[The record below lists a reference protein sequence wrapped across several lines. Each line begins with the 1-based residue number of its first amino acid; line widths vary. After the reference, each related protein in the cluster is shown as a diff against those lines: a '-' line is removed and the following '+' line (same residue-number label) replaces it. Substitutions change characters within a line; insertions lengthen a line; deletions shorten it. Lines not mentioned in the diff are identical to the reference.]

1 MGNPFMNFC
10 AITVWPPSHSIARS
24 LARSPVWP
32 PSHSV
37 ARSLACSPVW
47 PRSRSLARSPV
58 WARNRS
64 VASSIAHQFG
74 HAIAQSLVL
83 SLAHQFV
90 HVIAQSLV
98 LSLTPQFGHAVALSP
113 ARQFG
118 HAIAQSLVL
127 SLARQFGHAVALS
140 LAHQFGHVIAQS
152 LVLSITHQ
160 FGHAIAQSL
169 VLSLARQFGHAVA
182 LSLAQQFGHTVAQ
195 SLVLS
200 RVRQSG
206 RTLGQ
211 TIIRTQDFKVD
222 GNMAVHQLIALL
234 LPLAMAQDFKYQD
247 YQEVAGIGRYKVSSS
262 PLTWYEARMDCVG
275 DGTHLAI
282 INSAEEMVAV
292 SLVYNQFY
300 EPGLAF
306 IGFHNLYQIDDWT
319 TVLDDPL
326 SDSGF
331 TRWYPGY
338 PTNSTTVHC
347 GNVYTGLEGGLADSS
362 CLEQH
367 YYICEMPL
375 EMPLKDDCG
384 SKDT

>member
-1 MGNPFMNFC
+1 MNMGNPFMNFC

-24 LARSPVWP
+24 LARSPVCP

-98 LSLTPQFGHAVALSP
+98 LSLTPQFGHAVVLSP

-140 LAHQFGHVIAQS
+140 LATAVRPHSRSVAS
-152 LVLSITHQ
+152 
-160 FGHAIAQSL
+160 
-169 VLSLARQFGHAVA
+169 SLAM
-182 LSLAQQFGHTVAQ
+182 
-195 SLVLS
+195 
-200 RVRQSG
+200 
-206 RTLGQ
+206 
-211 TIIRTQDFKVD
+211 D